1 MPSELGG
8 LAKRTKN
15 KIGSVG
21 NAALPNRE
29 ARIEREEKTKIAAL
43 PNREARIER
52 EEKTK
57 IEENKN
63 RVNVEFSRLGHQR
76 NATW

>member
-21 NAALPNRE
+21 N
-29 ARIEREEKTKIAAL
+29 AAL

>member
-29 ARIEREEKTKIAAL
+29 ARIEREEKTKI
-43 PNREARIER
+43 
-52 EEKTK
+52 
-57 IEENKN
+57 EENKN
-63 RVNVEFSRLGHQR
+63 RVNVEFCRLGHQR